1 MKLLLENSTINFFN
15 ENKKNLELENLLI
28 IALYFD

>member
-1 MKLLLENSTINFFN
+1 MKLLLQNSTINFFN

-28 IALYFD
+28 IALYID

>member
-1 MKLLLENSTINFFN
+1 MKLLLQNSTINFFN